1 MGPPATNSNHD
12 YSMRLLVPA
21 VIVVMAAALIYAFWP
36 ASPPPKP
43 EPSKPPEPAPAAKA
57 PEPAEAPEPEEGAS
71 VRRVRWIDV
80 AVDPRPATPDRLAKA
95 GPSIYEQQC
104 KVCHGAD
111 GRGDGPRAAELNP
124 APSDFRQHV
133 PFHDDAQLFAFI
145 ANGFP
150 GSAMPAWRD
159 QLSEEDIWN
168 IVNFLRSEFSE
179 TPAQ

>member
-1 MGPPATNSNHD
+1 VALIIVGG
-12 YSMRLLVPA
+12 LV
-21 VIVVMAAALIYAFWP
+21 VVYRRELRSLARESAGAALGAGAAVMVAGAVLAFGVDTHGEAVNP
-36 ASPPPKP
+36 SAANPVKP
-43 EPSKPPEPAPAAKA
+43 T
-57 PEPAEAPEPEEGAS
+57 AE
-71 VRRVRWIDV
+71 
-80 AVDPRPATPDRLAKA
+80 
-95 GPSIYEQQC
+95 SIERGRMLFEQNC
-104 KVCHGAD
+104 VVCHGAD